1 MNKDLKEFL
10 HRGLIFSGFGPVI
23 LGIVYFI
30 LHFTLKITLTGMEVF
45 NGIISTY
52 LLAFVHAGVSIFPQ
66 KEEWSV
72 PKVMAVH
79 LSLLYV
85 AYLVCYLINSWLEFS
100 WITILIF
107 TAVFIVIYLVIW
119 LIVLLITKKTT
130 KKLNS
135 KL

>member
-10 HRGLIFSGFGPVI
+10 HRGLIFSGFGPVV
-23 LGIVYFI
+23 LGIVFLI
-30 LHFTLKITLTGMEVF
+30 LHFASGITLTGKEVF
-45 NGIISTY
+45 VGILSTY

-85 AYLVCYLINSWLEFS
+85 TYLVCYLINSWLEFS
-100 WITILIF
+100 WVAIFIF

-130 KKLNS
+130 KNLNS